1 MSYNLGE
8 EILMNTHKLK
18 IISGSSNP
26 VLSNDICDHLMECDG
41 VVDTMIGQFADG
53 ESQIEIR
60 EDVRGC
66 DVFVIQSI
74 CKPVNDNL
82 VELCL
87 ILDALKR
94 SNCWRI
100 TAVLPYY
107 GYARQDRKV
116 KPQVPISAK
125 AVANLITV
133 SGVDRV
139 VTVDLH
145 AGQIQG
151 FFEIPVDNLYASPI
165 FIKHI
170 LSRYSNK
177 TGDLVIV
184 SPDMGST
191 DRAKA
196 YAKRI
201 GCNVAI
207 VYKRR
212 GKLNNIEEMVLLGDV
227 EGKDALIID
236 DMVDSAGTLVSAS
249 DIIMNAGALS
259 INSYCTH
266 PVLSDPAIER
276 LDNSKFNEVYV
287 TDTIPL
293 SEKSLSCSKLKVI
306 SIAKLMSEAIY
317 NIHHDN
323 KLCDL
328 FIV

>member
-1 MSYNLGE
+1 
-8 EILMNTHKLK
+8 MNTRKLK
-18 IISGSSNP
+18 IITGSANP
-26 VLSNDICDHLMECDG
+26 VLATKICDTVMECDN
-41 VVDTMIGQFADG
+41 VVDTNIGKFADG
-53 ESQIEIR
+53 ESKIEIL

-66 DVFVIQSI
+66 DVFVIQPT
-74 CKPVNDNL
+74 CTPVNDN
-82 VELCL
+82 VIELCL

-116 KPQVPISAK
+116 KQQVPISAK
-125 AVANLITV
+125 AIANLIAV
-133 SGVDRV
+133 SGVDRI

-151 FFEIPVDNLYASPI
+151 FFDVPVDNLYASPV
-165 FIKHI
+165 FLKHI
-170 LSRYSNK
+170 LLEYSKNVEN
-177 TGDLVIV
+177 LVIV

-212 GKLNNIEEMVLLGDV
+212 GNLNQIEEMVLLGEV
-227 EGKDALIID
+227 EGKNAIIID
-236 DMVDSAGTLVSAS
+236 DMVDSAGTLASAS
-249 DIIMNAGALS
+249 AIIMEAGAVS
-259 INSYCTH
+259 VDAYCTH

-276 LDNSKFNEVYV
+276 LNESKFNSVYV

-293 SEKSLSCSKLKVI
+293 DEKSLACSKLKVI
-306 SIAKLMSEAIY
+306 SIDTLMGKAIY

-323 KLCDL
+323 RLCDL
-328 FIV
+328 FTL

>member
-1 MSYNLGE
+1 
-8 EILMNTHKLK
+8 MNTRKLK

-26 VLSNDICDHLMECDG
+26 VLATKICDHLMECDG
-41 VVDTMIGQFADG
+41 VVDTTIGQFPDG
-53 ESQIEIR
+53 ESKIEIH

-66 DVFVIQSI
+66 DVFVVQST
-74 CKPVNDNL
+74 CKPVNDNII
-82 VELCL
+82 ELCL

-116 KPQVPISAK
+116 NPQVPISAK
-125 AVANLITV
+125 AIANLIAI

-151 FFEIPVDNLYASPI
+151 FFDIPVDNLYASPI
-165 FIKHI
+165 FLKHI
-170 LSRYSNK
+170 LSGHINNV
-177 TGDLVIV
+177 DNLVVV

-201 GCNVAI
+201 GCGMAI

-212 GKLNNIEEMVLLGDV
+212 DKLNQIEEMILLGEV
-227 EGKDALIID
+227 EGKDAIIID

-249 DIIMNAGALS
+249 NIIMDAGALS
-259 INSYCTH
+259 ISAYCTH
-266 PVLSDPAIER
+266 PVLSDPAIDR
-276 LDNSKFNEVYV
+276 LNKSKFNKIYV

-293 SEKSLSCSKLKVI
+293 NEKSIACTKLKVI
-306 SIAKLMSEAIY
+306 SIAELMGRAIY
-317 NIHHDN
+317 NIHHEN
-323 KLCDL
+323 RLCEL
-328 FIV
+328 FA

>member
-1 MSYNLGE
+1 
-8 EILMNTHKLK
+8 MNTRQLK
-18 IISGSSNP
+18 IITGSSNP
-26 VLSNDICDHLMECDG
+26 VLATKICDNLMECED
-41 VVDTMIGQFADG
+41 VVDTTIGRFADG
-53 ESQIEIR
+53 ESKIEIH

-66 DVFVIQSI
+66 DVFVIQST
-74 CKPVNDNL
+74 CKPVNDS
-82 VELCL
+82 VIELCL

-107 GYARQDRKV
+107 GYARQDRKI

-125 AVANLITV
+125 AIANLITI

-151 FFEIPVDNLYASPI
+151 FFDIPVDNLYASPV
-165 FIKHI
+165 FLKHI
-170 LSRYSNK
+170 VSNYN
-177 TGDLVIV
+177 DDVNNLVIV

-201 GCNVAI
+201 GCSVAV

-212 GKLNNIEEMVLLGDV
+212 DKLNQIEEMILLGEV
-227 EGKDALIID
+227 EGKDAIIID
-236 DMVDSAGTLVSAS
+236 DMVDSAGTLVGAA

-259 INSYCTH
+259 ISAYCTH

-276 LDNSKFNEVYV
+276 LNKSKFNAVYV

-293 SEKSLSCSKLKVI
+293 NEKSLTCNKLEVIGIADIMSK
-306 SIAKLMSEAIY
+306 AIY
-317 NIHHDN
+317 NIHHEN
-323 KLCDL
+323 RLCEL
-328 FIV
+328 FV

>member
-1 MSYNLGE
+1 
-8 EILMNTHKLK
+8 MNTRKLK

-26 VLSNDICDHLMECDG
+26 VLATKICDHLMECDG
-41 VVDTMIGQFADG
+41 IVDTSINKFPDG
-53 ESQIEIR
+53 ESKIEIH

-66 DVFVIQSI
+66 DVFVVQST
-74 CKPVNDNL
+74 CKPVNDSII
-82 VELCL
+82 ELCL

-116 KPQVPISAK
+116 NPQVPISAK
-125 AVANLITV
+125 AIANLIV
-133 SGVDRV
+133 ISGVDRV

-151 FFEIPVDNLYASPI
+151 FFDIPVDNLYASPI
-165 FIKHI
+165 FLKHI
-170 LSRYSNK
+170 LSGHINNVD
-177 TGDLVIV
+177 DLVIV

-201 GCNVAI
+201 GCSMAI

-212 GKLNNIEEMVLLGDV
+212 DKLNQIEEMILLGEV
-227 EGKDALIID
+227 EGKDAIIID

-249 DIIMNAGALS
+249 NIIMDAGALS
-259 INSYCTH
+259 ISAYCTH

-276 LDNSKFNEVYV
+276 LNKSKFNTVYV

-293 SEKSLSCSKLKVI
+293 NEKSIACTKLKVI
-306 SIAKLMSEAIY
+306 SIAELMGRAIY
-317 NIHHDN
+317 NIHHEN
-323 KLCDL
+323 RLCEL
-328 FIV
+328 FA

>member
-1 MSYNLGE
+1 MSNIKE
-8 EILMNTHKLK
+8 SLMNSRKLK
-18 IISGSSNP
+18 IIAGSSNP
-26 VLSNDICDHLMECDG
+26 VLATKICDTIMECEAP
-41 VVDTMIGQFADG
+41 VNTAIGKFADG
-53 ESQIEIR
+53 ESKIEIY

-66 DVFVIQSI
+66 DVFVIQST
-74 CKPVNDNL
+74 CKPVNDSV

-87 ILDALKR
+87 VLDALKR

-116 KPQVPISAK
+116 RPQAPISAK
-125 AVANLITV
+125 AIANLISI

-151 FFEIPVDNLYASPI
+151 FFDIPVDNLYASPI
-165 FIKHI
+165 FLKYI
-170 LSRYSNK
+170 LSKYSD
-177 TGDLVIV
+177 GVDDLVIV

-201 GCNVAI
+201 GCDVAI

-212 GKLNNIEEMVLLGDV
+212 GQLDKIEEMVLLGEV
-227 EGKDALIID
+227 KDKRAIIID
-236 DMVDSAGTLVSAS
+236 DMVDSAGTLISAS
-249 DIIMNAGALS
+249 DIIMEAGAIS
-259 INSYCTH
+259 ISAYCTH
-266 PVLSDPAIER
+266 PVLSDPALER
-276 LDNSKFNEVYV
+276 IRKSKFDEVYV

-293 SEKSLSCSKLKVI
+293 SEKSLACNKLKVI
-306 SIAKLMSEAIY
+306 SIANLMAEAIY
-317 NIHHDN
+317 NIHHEN

-328 FIV
+328 FTI

>member
-1 MSYNLGE
+1 
-8 EILMNTHKLK
+8 MNQHTLK
-18 IISGSSNP
+18 IITGSSNP
-26 VLSNDICDHLMECDG
+26 ALATKICDTVMECDN
-41 VVDTMIGQFADG
+41 VVDTNISKFADG
-53 ESQIEIR
+53 ESQVEII

-66 DVFVIQSI
+66 DVFVIQST
-74 CKPVNDNL
+74 CKPVNDSV

-107 GYARQDRKV
+107 GYARQDRKI
-116 KPQVPISAK
+116 KQQVPISAK
-125 AVANLITV
+125 AIANLITA
-133 SGVDRV
+133 SGVDRI

-165 FIKHI
+165 FLKHI
-170 LSRYSNK
+170 LSKHEKNVDK
-177 TGDLVIV
+177 LVIV

-212 GKLNNIEEMVLLGDV
+212 DKLNQIEEMVLLGDV
-227 EGKDALIID
+227 EGKKAIIID

-249 DIIMNAGALS
+249 SIITDAGAVS
-259 INSYCTH
+259 VNAYCTH
-266 PVLSDPAIER
+266 PVLSGPAIER
-276 LDNSKFNEVYV
+276 LNKSKFKSIYV

-293 SEKSLSCSKLKVI
+293 NEESLACNKLKVL
-306 SIAKLMSEAIY
+306 SIDGLMGKAIY
-317 NIHHDN
+317 NIHNDN
-323 KLCDL
+323 RLCDL
-328 FIV
+328 FTV

>member
-1 MSYNLGE
+1 
-8 EILMNTHKLK
+8 MNQHKLK
-18 IISGSSNP
+18 IIAGSANP
-26 VLSNDICDHLMECDG
+26 VLATKICDTLMECDN
-41 VVDTMIGQFADG
+41 VVSTNIGNFSDG
-53 ESQIEIR
+53 ESQIEII

-66 DVFVIQSI
+66 DVFVVQST
-74 CKPVNDNL
+74 CKPVNDNII
-82 VELCL
+82 ELCL

-107 GYARQDRKV
+107 GYGRQDRKV
-116 KPQVPISAK
+116 KQQVPISAK
-125 AVANLITV
+125 AIANLISI

-151 FFEIPVDNLYASPI
+151 FFEVPVDNLYASPI
-165 FIKHI
+165 FLKHI
-170 LSRYSNK
+170 LSKYSKNIDK
-177 TGDLVIV
+177 LVIV

-207 VYKRR
+207 VYKKRDR
-212 GKLNNIEEMVLLGDV
+212 HNQIEEMILLGDV
-227 EGKDALIID
+227 EGKNALIID

-249 DIIMNAGALS
+249 SIIMGAGALS
-259 INSYCTH
+259 INAYCTH
-266 PVLSDPAIER
+266 PVLSGPAIER
-276 LDNSKFNEVYV
+276 LNKSKFNEVYI

-293 SEKSLSCSKLKVI
+293 SEKSLSCAKLKVLT
-306 SIAKLMSEAIY
+306 IANLMGEAIY

-323 KLCDL
+323 KLCGL

>member
-1 MSYNLGE
+1 
-8 EILMNTHKLK
+8 MNSRKLK
-18 IISGSSNP
+18 IIAGSANP
-26 VLSNDICDHLMECDG
+26 VLADKICTVLMECG
-41 VVDTMIGQFADG
+41 NIVETAISKFADG
-53 ESQIEIR
+53 ENKIEIT

-66 DVFVIQSI
+66 DVFVIQPT
-74 CKPVNDNL
+74 CKPVNDNII
-82 VELCL
+82 ELCL

-107 GYARQDRKV
+107 GYGRQDRKV
-116 KPQVPISAK
+116 KQQVPISAK
-125 AVANLITV
+125 AIANLIST

-151 FFEIPVDNLYASPI
+151 FFEVPVDNLYASPV
-165 FIKHI
+165 FLKHI
-170 LSRYSNK
+170 LSKYFKDMNK
-177 TGDLVIV
+177 LVIV

-201 GCNVAI
+201 NCGVAI
-207 VYKRR
+207 VYKKRD
-212 GKLNNIEEMVLLGDV
+212 KFNQIEEMILLGDV
-227 EGKDALIID
+227 EGKNALIID
-236 DMVDSAGTLVSAS
+236 DMVDSAGTLVGAS
-249 DIIMNAGALS
+249 SIVIDAGALS
-259 INSYCTH
+259 INAYCTH

-276 LDNSKFNEVYV
+276 LNKSKFNKIYV

-293 SEKSLSCSKLKVI
+293 SEKSIACSKLKVL
-306 SIAKLMSEAIY
+306 SIANLMGEAIY

-323 KLCDL
+323 RLCGL
-328 FIV
+328 FTV

>member
-1 MSYNLGE
+1 
-8 EILMNTHKLK
+8 MNIRKLK

-26 VLSNDICDHLMECDG
+26 KLSDKICDHLMECDS

-53 ESQIEIR
+53 ESQIEIH

-66 DVFVIQSI
+66 DVFVIQST
-74 CKPVNDNL
+74 CNPVNNNI

-125 AVANLITV
+125 AIANLISV
-133 SGVDRV
+133 SGVNRV

-151 FFEIPVDNLYASPI
+151 FFDIPVDNLYASTVL
-165 FIKHI
+165 IKHL
-170 LSRYSNK
+170 LSNY
-177 TGDLVIV
+177 TGDVDNLVMV

-191 DRAKA
+191 DRTKS

-201 GCNVAI
+201 GCSMAI

-212 GKLNNIEEMVLLGDV
+212 DKLNQIEEMILLGDV
-227 EGKDALIID
+227 KGKDAIIID
-236 DMVDSAGTLVSAS
+236 DMVDSAGTLVSAAS
-249 DIIMNAGALS
+249 IILDAGAES
-259 INSYCTH
+259 ISAYCTH

-276 LDNSKFNEVYV
+276 LNKSKFNTVYV

-293 SEKSLSCSKLKVI
+293 NEKSAACDKIKVI
-306 SIAKLMSEAIY
+306 SISDLMSKAIY
-317 NIHHDN
+317 NIHHEN
-323 KLCDL
+323 RLCEL
-328 FIV
+328 FV

>member
-1 MSYNLGE
+1 
-8 EILMNTHKLK
+8 MNTRKLK

-26 VLSNDICDHLMECDG
+26 VLATKICDHLMECDG
-41 VVDTMIGQFADG
+41 IVDTSINKFPDG
-53 ESQIEIR
+53 ESKIEIH

-66 DVFVIQSI
+66 DVFVVQST
-74 CKPVNDNL
+74 CKPVNDSII
-82 VELCL
+82 ELCL

-116 KPQVPISAK
+116 NPQVPISAK
-125 AVANLITV
+125 AIANLIVV

-151 FFEIPVDNLYASPI
+151 FFDIPVDNLYASPI
-165 FIKHI
+165 FLKHI
-170 LSRYSNK
+170 LSGHINNV
-177 TGDLVIV
+177 DNLVIV

-201 GCNVAI
+201 GCGMAI

-212 GKLNNIEEMVLLGDV
+212 DKLNQIEEMILLGEV
-227 EGKDALIID
+227 EGKDAIIID

-249 DIIMNAGALS
+249 NIIMDAGALS
-259 INSYCTH
+259 ISAYCTH
-266 PVLSDPAIER
+266 PVLSDPAIDR
-276 LDNSKFNEVYV
+276 LNKSKFNTIHV

-293 SEKSLSCSKLKVI
+293 NEKSIACTKLKVI
-306 SIAKLMSEAIY
+306 SISELMGKAIY
-317 NIHHDN
+317 NIHHEN
-323 KLCDL
+323 RLCEL
-328 FIV
+328 FA

>member
-1 MSYNLGE
+1 
-8 EILMNTHKLK
+8 MNTRKLK
-18 IISGSSNP
+18 IITGSANP
-26 VLSNDICDHLMECDG
+26 VLATKICDTVMECDD
-41 VVDTMIGQFADG
+41 VVDTNIGKFADG
-53 ESQIEIR
+53 ESKIEIL

-66 DVFVIQSI
+66 DVFVIQPT
-74 CKPVNDNL
+74 CTPVNDN
-82 VELCL
+82 VIELCL

-116 KPQVPISAK
+116 KQQVPISAK
-125 AVANLITV
+125 AIANLIAV
-133 SGVDRV
+133 SGVDRI

-151 FFEIPVDNLYASPI
+151 FFDVPVDNLYASPV
-165 FIKHI
+165 FLKHI
-170 LSRYSNK
+170 LLEYSKNVEN
-177 TGDLVIV
+177 LVIV

-212 GKLNNIEEMVLLGDV
+212 GNLNQIEEMVLLGEV
-227 EGKDALIID
+227 EGKNAIIID
-236 DMVDSAGTLVSAS
+236 DMVDSAGTLASAS
-249 DIIMNAGALS
+249 AIIMEAGAVS
-259 INSYCTH
+259 VDAYCTH

-276 LDNSKFNEVYV
+276 LNESKFNSVYV

-293 SEKSLSCSKLKVI
+293 DEKSLACSKLKVI
-306 SIAKLMSEAIY
+306 SIDTLMGKAIY

-323 KLCDL
+323 RLCDL
-328 FIV
+328 FTL

>member
-1 MSYNLGE
+1 
-8 EILMNTHKLK
+8 MNPRKLK
-18 IISGSSNP
+18 IIAGSANP
-26 VLSNDICDHLMECDG
+26 VLATKICDVVMECEAP
-41 VVDTMIGQFADG
+41 VNTMINKFADG
-53 ESQIEIR
+53 ESKVEIH

-66 DVFVIQSI
+66 DVFVVQPT
-74 CKPVNDNL
+74 CKPVNDNII
-82 VELCL
+82 ELCL

-116 KPQVPISAK
+116 KQQVPISAK
-125 AVANLITV
+125 AIANLISI
-133 SGVDRV
+133 SGIDRV

-151 FFEIPVDNLYASPI
+151 FFEVPVDNLYASPV
-165 FIKHI
+165 FLKHI
-170 LSRYSNK
+170 LSKYSN
-177 TGDLVIV
+177 DVENLVIV

-212 GKLNNIEEMVLLGDV
+212 DKLDQIEEMVLLGEV
-227 EGKDALIID
+227 KGKHAIIID

-249 DIIMNAGALS
+249 NIIMEAGATS
-259 INSYCTH
+259 ISAYCTH

-276 LDNSKFNEVYV
+276 IRKSKFDEVYV

-293 SEKSLSCSKLKVI
+293 SEKSLACDKLKVI
-306 SIAKLMSEAIY
+306 SIANLMAEAIY
-317 NIHHDN
+317 NIHHEN

-328 FIV
+328 FTI